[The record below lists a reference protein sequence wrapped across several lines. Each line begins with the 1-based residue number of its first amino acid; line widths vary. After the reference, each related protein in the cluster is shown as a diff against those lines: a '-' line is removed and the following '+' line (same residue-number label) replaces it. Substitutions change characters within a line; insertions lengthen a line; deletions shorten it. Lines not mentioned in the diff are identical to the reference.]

1 VRNRLGRKVNV
12 MIKTQQRT
20 KTQKRTKL
28 KILHRYLNR
37 AGVVRHKDGNRLGL
51 RKRMRI
57 ADSVF

>member
-1 VRNRLGRKVNV
+1 